1 MAIFRASNL
10 RQDQIG
16 DDIRDIKHALSSAG
30 IRLTDRE
37 DRYPLRLAPFQ
48 MAPKPNLKD
57 IDDKLNKLLDYLK
70 LEVHKPN
77 SDTVIRKKPR
87 EIK

>member
-1 MAIFRASNL
+1 MAIFGTSNL

-30 IRLTDRE
+30 IKLTGRE
-37 DRYPLRLAPFQ
+37 DRYPLRLHPFRITSD
-48 MAPKPNLKD
+48 PNLKD